1 MRVRVTRMTTPKSE
15 LGKLVAGMDPKV
27 VASFAGIDPATVGG
41 FDAFAQE
48 DIVYDDGCGECD
60 DTKNEPLKFVHREEP
75 DNVIHE
81 SCLYNLVRRERENFI
96 AIKDVPSG
104 KPTAAEKVD
113 AMIGESLDADDEEY
127 QLDEPVEYHTE
138 EVQVPKG
145 QKIINI
151 EFGEE

>member
-1 MRVRVTRMTTPKSE
+1 MRVRVKRMTTTTNE
-15 LGKLVAGMDPKV
+15 E
-27 VASFAGIDPATVGG
+27 FT
-41 FDAFAQE
+41 AFTQE
-48 DIVYDDGCGECD
+48 DVVYDDGCSECEKE
-60 DTKNEPLKFVHREEP
+60 TGAPLAFVEREDPE
-75 DNVIHE
+75 NVIHE
-81 SCLYNLVRRERENFI
+81 SCLFALKPREREAFI
-96 AIKDVPSG
+96 RIKDVPSG